1 MVSRVPTFSF
11 KRVRVKREHVGLVLL
26 GVGILAAGMLS
37 QPWYTLAAVELVY
50 LGSIPFAMRAHDR
63 LKRGEAKPAAAPA
76 ARKSVVSGKSV
87 SVRVEP
93 GGHGIIKNKIN
104 ESIII

>member
-76 ARKSVVSGKSV
+76 AAGAVAQRSEERRVGKECVMTCRS
-87 SVRVEP
+87 RWEP
-93 GGHGIIKNKIN
+93 RP
-104 ESIII
+104 